1 MSFSS
6 LVEVTDVP
14 VDELQPGV
22 ANRLKSGGIQT
33 DSLDDARS
41 LVEDYRDDIA
51 VQDERATAGERAA
64 DSSSASSSAA
74 ASSGSRASAHN
85 DDEGEVDA

>member
-1 MSFSS
+1 MGMSFSS

-22 ANRLKSGGIQT
+22 ANRLKNGGIQT

-64 DSSSASSSAA
+64 DSSSSSAA
-74 ASSGSRASAHN
+74 ASSGSRTSAHN
-85 DDEGEVDA
+85 DDEGEVGA